1 MANFEEAYRKVVL
14 QHEGTI
20 NNEDVQNDKVLLC
33 AKCFKDEGLVILA
46 FKIGIPDES
55 ECPSCKSSN
64 GYKLTKKLVRNLCRE
79 FFVRGTIYKLDYG
92 GFPLVQFNE
101 QNFGNSSI
109 DVSPWLENDVKLIEQ
124 AGEIGLFYYSPRFWM
139 LGEIEPLK
147 SLQITEEQDQ
157 IIDRILNLYPVFEL
171 SEKNAFYRIRLN
183 PKVPYDISEYDSA
196 PDEFIGSGRLDD
208 KFSPILYGSPDLE
221 LCLHECRASVEDD
234 IYVAKLVPKRKM
246 NVLNLSALIDDS
258 NTEFE
263 SLDIAIH
270 FLFLASKHS
279 YPITK
284 KIAAAAKK
292 AGFDGVIYPS
302 FFSYIR
308 TGHVPFDTVY
318 GISIR
323 RIAELKEHAESQIVP
338 NLALFGRPIK
348 DEILRVDSIN
358 KVVINRIGYD
368 LSFGPAYHKA
378 FIEEEETNDDDLN
391 SI

>member
-1 MANFEEAYRKVVL
+1 MANFEEAFKKVIL
-14 QHEGTI
+14 QYEGA
-20 NNEDVQNDKVLLC
+20 NNSRVMEDDKILLC
-33 AKCFKDEGLVILA
+33 SKCFKDEGLIILA
-46 FKIGIPDES
+46 FKIGIADDG
-55 ECPSCKSSN
+55 ECPCCKSNN
-64 GYKLTKKLVRNLCRE
+64 GYKLTKKLVRGLCYA
-79 FFVRGTIYKLDYG
+79 FFVRGTIHKLDYG

-101 QNFGNSSI
+101 QNFANSSI
-109 DVSPWLENDVKLIEQ
+109 DVSPWLVNDVKLIEQ
-124 AGEIGLFYYSPRFWM
+124 AGEIGFFYYGPRFWM

-147 SLQITEEQDQ
+147 SLQVVEEQDQ
-157 IIDRILNLYPVFEL
+157 IIDRILSSYPVFEL
-171 SEKNAFYRIRLN
+171 SEKNTFYRLRLN
-183 PKVPYDISEYDSA
+183 PKVPHAFSEYDTP
-196 PDEFIGSGRLDD
+196 PDEFLGNGRLDD
-208 KFSPILYGSPDLE
+208 KLSPVLYGSPDLE

-234 IYVAKLVPKRKM
+234 IYVAKLVPTRTIK
-246 NVLNLSALIDDS
+246 VLNLSALIEDS

-279 YPITK
+279 YPITR

-292 AGFDGVIYPS
+292 AGFGGIIYPS

-338 NLALFGRPIK
+338 NLALFGRPIR
-348 DEILRVDSIN
+348 DASLRVDSIN

-378 FIEEEETNDDDLN
+378 FSQDEETDIDGLG
-391 SI
+391 